1 MIAGGFDAR
10 GRPILRTRL
19 LVPRFGID
27 DAVNFLVDT
36 GAAGTSLHPFD
47 AGLVGL
53 PFDELREPFDLVGVG
68 GRSAYYREPA
78 LIALAGSRGDH
89 IFSIT
94 LTIAKP
100 EPPSASN
107 PRPVVNRLP
116 SLLGRDVLN
125 RMRMDYDFPAQ
136 RLRFYAG

>member
-1 MIAGGFDAR
+1 MIAGRFDAR
-10 GRPILRTRL
+10 GRPILRARL
-19 LVPRFGID
+19 IVPRFGID
-27 DAVNFLVDT
+27 DAVNFLLDT

-47 AGLVGL
+47 SGLVGL

-68 GRSAYYREPA
+68 GRSAYYRESA
-78 LIALAGSRGDH
+78 LVALAGNRGDH
-89 IFSIT
+89 IFDIT

-100 EPPSASN
+100 EPASASN

-125 RMRMDYDFPAQ
+125 RLRMDYDFRAG
-136 RLRFYAG
+136 RLHLFPG